1 MTEFAS
7 FWQGGF
13 EGADYITRQ
22 HVPLSMIESNGH
34 LQKVFED
41 YTALKEF
48 GIKTVRESVGWR
60 LCDRPEGYDFSSVYT
75 RMLAA
80 KKAGIQICW
89 TISHYGWPEDTDIF
103 AADFV
108 PRFARFCG
116 VLATYLAP
124 FFDSPP
130 VYSPVNEISF
140 TSWAISVGF
149 FPSSREPSHEAGV
162 ESKRQLVRA
171 AIAGCDAIWHADPR
185 ARMLH
190 CDPIINIVPPPGGE
204 ALQHEAEQHSLAQY
218 QAWDMLCGRLE
229 PELGGAMR
237 YLDLI
242 GANYY
247 HDNQWE
253 MMTHRKLWWHLGDAR
268 RAPLHQMLHKLH
280 QRYGRPILLAETSH
294 VGSGRG
300 AWIQHIAGEIAQ
312 ALLNGIKITGVCLYP
327 IIDRPDWEDNNRW
340 HQSGLW
346 DVPEYTSENYLRVIN
361 PPYAVAIKEAQASL
375 RQFVD
380 QLDKRNSDEDKPMTV
395 QKLIVFSHL
404 RWDFVFQRP
413 QHLLTRLAREYQI
426 IFVEEPVY
434 QPGEAAF
441 HFSYPAA
448 NVTVARPHTSIQ
460 QPGFHDDQLVQLTP
474 LMEQLCHEDEQPLVW
489 FYTPMALPLLANFN
503 ASAVIYDCMDELAAF
518 ANAPRQLL
526 QRESALLR
534 RASLVFTGGPSLYAA
549 KKDRHPSVYCFPSS
563 VDVVHFEQALDRTNE
578 HPLQEHIPHPRLGYY
593 GVIDE
598 RMDTALLAQLADAHP
613 EWQIVCVG
621 PVVKIDPASLPVRNN
636 IHYLGQQPYQALPQ
650 FLAGWDVCLMPFMLN
665 ESTQFISPT
674 KVLEYMAAALPVV
687 STPIK
692 DVAEPYGDVVFIAK
706 DAGSFIAH
714 CERALALTD
723 AQTARMVQ
731 RMKQIV
737 SLTSWDSTAQQMKM
751 LMSGAAEKATPLQ
764 EPELSQK
771 KSSAFSLTEV
781 ASSWLKRS
789 S

>member
-1 MTEFAS
+1 M
-7 FWQGGF
+7 
-13 EGADYITRQ
+13 
-22 HVPLSMIESNGH
+22 
-34 LQKVFED
+34 
-41 YTALKEF
+41 
-48 GIKTVRESVGWR
+48 
-60 LCDRPEGYDFSSVYT
+60 
-75 RMLAA
+75 
-80 KKAGIQICW
+80 
-89 TISHYGWPEDTDIF
+89 
-103 AADFV
+103 
-108 PRFARFCG
+108 
-116 VLATYLAP
+116 
-124 FFDSPP
+124 
-130 VYSPVNEISF
+130 
-140 TSWAISVGF
+140 
-149 FPSSREPSHEAGV
+149 
-162 ESKRQLVRA
+162 RA

-526 QRESALLR
+526 QRESALLK

-578 HPLQEHIPHPRLGYY
+578 HPLQENISHPRLGYY

-692 DVAEPYGDVVFIAK
+692 DVAEPYGDVVFIGK